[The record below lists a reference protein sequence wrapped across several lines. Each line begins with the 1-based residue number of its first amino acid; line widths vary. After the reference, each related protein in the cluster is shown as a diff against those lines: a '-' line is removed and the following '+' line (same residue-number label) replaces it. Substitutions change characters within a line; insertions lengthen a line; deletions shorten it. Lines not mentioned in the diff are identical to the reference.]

1 MASVTAWGY
10 GLAMRIGRPM
20 SREGNNPEEW
30 ILAIKQRNYSACFVP
45 FHHDVPQDWIRA
57 FALAASKENIV
68 IGEAGAWSNPIDP
81 DPEKA
86 EKALLFCQQQLALAE
101 QIGARCCVNIAGSRN
116 PNQWDGPDPANFSQ
130 ETFDLIVESV
140 RKIIDAVKPS
150 RTFYTLETMPWI
162 FPSSPD
168 EYLALIKAIDRPAF
182 AVHLDPV
189 NMLNT
194 PARAYRNADF
204 IRECFEKLGPWI
216 KSCHA
221 KDIVLDP
228 KLTVHLNEARPG
240 TGLVD
245 YGVFL
250 KEISKLGN
258 DCPLFLEHLATDEE
272 YEAGAN
278 YIREVAKDHQINIQ

>member
-1 MASVTAWGY
+1 MALPHRVSIIPP
-10 GLAMRIGRPM
+10 MRLGGPITRAGR
-20 SREGNNPEEW
+20 NPEEW
-30 ILAIKQRNYSACFVP
+30 ILAAKKRGYSACEVP
-45 FHHDVPQDWIRA
+45 FNHEAPEDWILA
-57 FALAASKENIV
+57 FAEAASKENIV
-68 IGEAGAWSNPIDP
+68 IAEAGAWSNPIDP
-81 DPEKA
+81 DQEKA
-86 EKALLFCQQQLALAE
+86 KKALIFCQNQLALAD

-116 PNQWDGPDPANFSQ
+116 PQRWDGPDAENFSD

-168 EYLALIKAIDRPAF
+168 EYLALIKAIDRPSF
-182 AVHLDPV
+182 AVHFDPV
-189 NMLNT
+189 NMLNS
-194 PARAYRNADF
+194 PVRAYRNADF

-228 KLTVHLNEARPG
+228 KLTVHLQEARPG

-245 YGVFL
+245 YAVFL

-272 YEAGAN
+272 YAAGAN
-278 YIREVAKDHQINIQ
+278 YIREVAKVHQIEIH

>member
-1 MASVTAWGY
+1 
-10 GLAMRIGRPM
+10 MRIGGPITRAG
-20 SREGNNPEEW
+20 SNPDEW
-30 ILAIKQRNYSACFVP
+30 ILAAKQRNYSACEVP
-45 FHHDVPQDWIRA
+45 FNHEASPDWIRS
-57 FALAASKENIV
+57 FAELASKENIV
-68 IGEAGAWSNPIDP
+68 IAEAGAWSNPIDP
-81 DPEKA
+81 DPVKA

-116 PNQWDGPDPANFSQ
+116 PNQWDGPDPENFS
-130 ETFDLIVESV
+130 EDTFDLIVESV
-140 RKIIDAVKPS
+140 RKIVDEVMPT

-162 FPSSPD
+162 FPASPD

-189 NMLNT
+189 NMLST

-204 IRECFEKLGPWI
+204 LRECFEKLGPWI

-221 KDIVLDP
+221 KDIILEP

-240 TGLVD
+240 TGLLD

-250 KEISKLGN
+250 KEISKLGI

-272 YEAGAN
+272 YAAGAN
-278 YIREVAKDHQINIQ
+278 YIREVAAAHHIEIH